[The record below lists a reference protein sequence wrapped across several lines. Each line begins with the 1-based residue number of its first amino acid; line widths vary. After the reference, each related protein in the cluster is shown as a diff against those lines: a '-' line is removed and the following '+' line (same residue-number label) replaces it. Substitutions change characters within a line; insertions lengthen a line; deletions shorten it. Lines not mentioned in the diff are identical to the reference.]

1 MRNCIK
7 SVSEAIVTDNK
18 QGEIRETECFKL
30 LPVTDVFLLRSAYV
44 LEIAVI
50 VFGMKAD
57 ATVHFIGAL
66 RQFHDNY
73 RVLRLYQ
80 PLYLFGG
87 GDAGNYGQPLFPA
100 GDVQSAPCSGSDES
114 GDAGNLFYGD
124 GRRLAVSHI
133 YNVQRSRSLHRPLPR

>member
-1 MRNCIK
+1 MSLSFLITQGAKVSHFCKNHSYSVRNCIK
-7 SVSEAIVTDNK
+7 SASEAIVTDDK

-66 RQFHDNY
+66 RQFHDDFPYNNGDKKKY
-73 RVLRLYQ
+73 IKRV
-80 PLYLFGG
+80 
-87 GDAGNYGQPLFPA
+87 
-100 GDVQSAPCSGSDES
+100 
-114 GDAGNLFYGD
+114 
-124 GRRLAVSHI
+124 
-133 YNVQRSRSLHRPLPR
+133 